1 MYAAKMACID
11 SFIDQLPL
19 GYNSMIGQQG
29 LMLSGGERQR
39 VLIARAIYKDPGF
52 LFLDEGTS
60 ALDANNERE
69 IMNNLTEVFKGKT
82 VIIVA
87 HRLSTVKNAD
97 QILVLDKG
105 RIVEQ
110 GSHEEL
116 TKLRKHYY
124 NLIRNQLEMGR

>member
-1 MYAAKMACID
+1 
-11 SFIDQLPL
+11 
-19 GYNSMIGQQG
+19 
-29 LMLSGGERQR
+29 
-39 VLIARAIYKDPGF
+39 
-52 LFLDEGTS
+52 
-60 ALDANNERE
+60 
-69 IMNNLTEVFKGKT
+69 MNNLAEVFRGKT

-105 RIVEQ
+105 RIVER

-116 TKLRKHYY
+116 TKLKKHYY